1 MSYYTPL
8 IVYNVGKKVKENK
21 MGISEYGQIKLQ
33 IEELL
38 QEKHISKNRIC
49 KELDIPRTNLNR
61 YCNNKF
67 QNIDHPPISIY
78 NVFAKFTEE

>member
-1 MSYYTPL
+1 ME
-8 IVYNVGKKVKENK
+8 IAK
-21 MGISEYGQIKLQ
+21 YGQIKLQ

-67 QNIDHPPISIY
+67 QRIDAMFLCKLCSFLNVDISDLIKFIPPKNDES
-78 NVFAKFTEE
+78 VE

>member
-1 MSYYTPL
+1 ME
-8 IVYNVGKKVKENK
+8 KA
-21 MGISEYGQIKLQ
+21 EYGQIKLQ

-38 QEKHISKNRIC
+38 QEKNVSKNRIC

-67 QNIDHPPISIY
+67 QRIDAMFLCKLCSFLNVDLSDLIKYIPPSSDDKIS
-78 NVFAKFTEE
+78 

>member
-1 MSYYTPL
+1 MDTL
-8 IVYNVGKKVKENK
+8 
-21 MGISEYGQIKLQ
+21 EYGRIELQ

-38 QEKHISKNRIC
+38 KQKNISKNRIC

-67 QNIDHPPISIY
+67 QRIDAMFLCKLCSFLEVDISDLIKYIPP
-78 NVFAKFTEE
+78 NK

>member
-1 MSYYTPL
+1 ME
-8 IVYNVGKKVKENK
+8 KA
-21 MGISEYGQIKLQ
+21 EYGQIKLQ

-38 QEKHISKNRIC
+38 QEKNISKNRIC

-67 QNIDHPPISIY
+67 QRIDAMFLCKLCSFLNVDLSDLIKYIPPSSDDKIS
-78 NVFAKFTEE
+78 

>member
-1 MSYYTPL
+1 MDTL
-8 IVYNVGKKVKENK
+8 
-21 MGISEYGQIKLQ
+21 EYGRIELQ

-38 QEKHISKNRIC
+38 KQKNISKNLIC

-67 QNIDHPPISIY
+67 QRIDAMFLCKLCSFLEVDISKLIKYIPP
-78 NVFAKFTEE
+78 NK

>member
-1 MSYYTPL
+1 
-8 IVYNVGKKVKENK
+8 
-21 MGISEYGQIKLQ
+21 MGIAEYGQIKLQ

-67 QNIDHPPISIY
+67 QRIDAMFLCKLCCFLKVDISELIKYIPPNSDENI
-78 NVFAKFTEE
+78 K

>member
-1 MSYYTPL
+1 MET
-8 IVYNVGKKVKENK
+8 K
-21 MGISEYGQIKLQ
+21 EYGELRLR

-38 QEKHISKNRIC
+38 REKNISKNRIC

-67 QNIDHPPISIY
+67 QRLDAMFLCKLCNYLQVDISELIIY
-78 NVFAKFTEE
+78 IPADKQM

>member
-1 MSYYTPL
+1 
-8 IVYNVGKKVKENK
+8 
-21 MGISEYGQIKLQ
+21 MGIAEYGQIKLQ

-67 QNIDHPPISIY
+67 QRIDAMFLCKLCSFLNVDISDLIKYIPPKNDES
-78 NVFAKFTEE
+78 VE

>member
-1 MSYYTPL
+1 MDTL
-8 IVYNVGKKVKENK
+8 
-21 MGISEYGQIKLQ
+21 EYGRIELQ

-38 QEKHISKNRIC
+38 KQKNISKNLIC

-67 QNIDHPPISIY
+67 QRIDAMFLCKLCSFLEVDISNLIKYIPP
-78 NVFAKFTEE
+78 NK

>member
-1 MSYYTPL
+1 ME
-8 IVYNVGKKVKENK
+8 KA
-21 MGISEYGQIKLQ
+21 EYGQIKLQ

-38 QEKHISKNRIC
+38 QEKNISKNRIC

-67 QNIDHPPISIY
+67 QRIDAMFLCKLCSFLNVDISDLIKYIPPSSDEKI
-78 NVFAKFTEE
+78 K

>member
-1 MSYYTPL
+1 
-8 IVYNVGKKVKENK
+8 
-21 MGISEYGQIKLQ
+21 MGIAEYGQIKLQ

-67 QNIDHPPISIY
+67 QRIDAMFLCKLCSFLNVDISDLIKY
-78 NVFAKFTEE
+78 IPTKNDESVE

>member
-1 MSYYTPL
+1 
-8 IVYNVGKKVKENK
+8 
-21 MGISEYGQIKLQ
+21 MGIAEYGQIKLQ

-67 QNIDHPPISIY
+67 QRIDAMFLCKLCSFLNVDISELIKYIPPSSDENI
-78 NVFAKFTEE
+78 K

>member
-1 MSYYTPL
+1 MDTL
-8 IVYNVGKKVKENK
+8 
-21 MGISEYGQIKLQ
+21 EYGRIELQ

-38 QEKHISKNRIC
+38 KQKNISKNRIC

-67 QNIDHPPISIY
+67 QRIDAMFLCKLCSFLEVDISNLIKYIPP
-78 NVFAKFTEE
+78 NK

>member
-1 MSYYTPL
+1 
-8 IVYNVGKKVKENK
+8 
-21 MGISEYGQIKLQ
+21 MGIAEYGQIKLQ

-67 QNIDHPPISIY
+67 QRIDAMLLCKLCSFLNVDISELIKYIPPNSDENI
-78 NVFAKFTEE
+78 K

>member
-1 MSYYTPL
+1 MET
-8 IVYNVGKKVKENK
+8 K
-21 MGISEYGQIKLQ
+21 EYGELRLR

-38 QEKHISKNRIC
+38 REKNISKNRIC

-67 QNIDHPPISIY
+67 QRLEAMFLCKLCTI
-78 NVFAKFTEE
+78 